1 MSQLFDELLQ
11 PDPAQGLLSLLLG
24 FALYVVLGL
33 VPVLGALHLIYFLL
47 TLPMRRNERAR
58 LFLDLLELGLRSGRT
73 AEGAIAEACA
83 SRDRSLGARFHLLG
97 AYLEGGLRLDQ
108 ALDKVPRL
116 LPPQICAMLKTGA
129 RLGDIAKVIPACRL
143 SLHGGVSH
151 VRGALNYLLV
161 LSFVATPFTLI
172 VPLVLRIKVLPAY
185 HAIFSGMF
193 EGASLPA
200 FTRFIFAT
208 GSSFIALQTALMTV
222 VWLLTLAY
230 LGGPRLRSWISTL
243 LPGGTVLIDWLQF
256 AFPWRRK
263 RLQRD
268 FSAMLAALLEAG
280 VPEAEALRF
289 AGESTANTAFRHR
302 AAQASRLL
310 AQGLKLP
317 ETLGVLDRCG
327 ELQWRLANALNG
339 RGGFVRA
346 LTGWHE
352 ALDAKAFQLEQTAA
366 QVTTAAFVLLN
377 GLIVAAI
384 FIGIFLPLIQLLNRI
399 TLW

>member
-1 MSQLFDELLQ
+1 MSELLHGLLQ

-24 FALYVVLGL
+24 FALYIALGL
-33 VPVLGALHLIYFLL
+33 LPVLGALYVIYFLL
-47 TLPMRRNERAR
+47 TLPLRRNERAR

-73 AEGAIAEACA
+73 GETAIAEVCA

-97 AYLEGGLRLDQ
+97 AYLEGGLRLDE

-129 RLGDIAKVIPACRL
+129 RLGDIGKVIPACRL

-161 LSFVATPFTLI
+161 LCFVATPFTLV

-185 HAIFSGMF
+185 QSVFSGMF

-208 GSSFIALQTALMTV
+208 GSSFIAVQTAVMALI
-222 VWLLTLAY
+222 WLLTLSY
-230 LGGPRLRSWISTL
+230 LGGPRLRSWFSAL
-243 LPGGTVLIDWLQF
+243 VPGGTGFIDWLQF

-263 RLQRD
+263 RMQRD

-302 AAQASRLL
+302 AARASNLL
-310 AQGLKLP
+310 AQGVKLP
-317 ETLGVLDRCG
+317 EAIRTLDGSG
-327 ELQWRLANALNG
+327 ELQWRLANALQGKG
-339 RGGFVRA
+339 RFVRA

-377 GLIVAAI
+377 GLVVAAI
-384 FIGIFLPLIQLLNRI
+384 FIGMFLPLIQLLNHL

>member
-1 MSQLFDELLQ
+1 MSDLLRQLLQ
-11 PDPAQGLLSLLLG
+11 PDPARGLLELLLG
-24 FALYVVLGL
+24 FALYIALGIL
-33 VPVLGALHLIYFLL
+33 PVLGSLYLIYFLL
-47 TLPMRRNERAR
+47 TLPLRRNERAR
-58 LFLDLLELGLRSGRT
+58 LLLDLLELGLRSGRP
-73 AEGAIAEACA
+73 AEAAITEVCA

-97 AYLEGGLRLDQ
+97 TYVESGLRLDQ

-116 LPPQICAMLKTGA
+116 LPPQISAMLKTGA
-129 RLGDIAKVIPACRL
+129 RLGDIGKVIPACRL

-161 LSFVATPFTLI
+161 LCFVATPFTLI
-172 VPLVLRIKVLPAY
+172 VPLVLKLKILPAFQ
-185 HAIFSGMF
+185 AVFSGMM

-200 FTRFIFAT
+200 FTRFIFAI
-208 GSSFIALQTALMTV
+208 GSGFVALQTAIMAL

-230 LGGPRLRSWISTL
+230 LGGPRLRAWFSALI
-243 LPGGTVLIDWLQF
+243 PGGTVLIDWLQF
-256 AFPWRRK
+256 ALPWRRK

-280 VPEAEALRF
+280 VPETEALHF
-289 AGESTANTAFRHR
+289 AAESTANTAFAHR
-302 AAQASRLL
+302 VAQARRLL
-310 AQGLKLP
+310 AQGMKLP
-317 ETLGVLDRCG
+317 DTLRSLDRSG
-327 ELQWRLANALNG
+327 ELQWRLANALQGKG
-339 RGGFVRA
+339 RFVRA

-366 QVTTAAFVLLN
+366 QLTTAAFVLLN

-384 FIGIFLPLIQLLNRI
+384 FIGMFLPLIQLLNHL